1 MAVFHTPIVSIS
13 STALTTLLAPTKP
26 KSSNLASLP
35 ISGCVIPRSLSKI
48 PSLFL
53 LRATPLQKYV
63 YPDPIPEFAVYVL
76 FFNIYLLG
84 TYCKHK
90 HKVIAS
96 SFCARWQETKKFREE
111 LKKKLYKE
119 RDTFGDDL
127 DKVVDTCT
135 EVILN
140 FIHVGG
146 YLRYF
151 SWWSWPHCKSD
162 VEFLMMPTSCSM
174 KCLIKNAPCMP
185 YVSKFLILIGTFHLI
200 VGFLIMKYYKFVIN
214 IT

>member
-63 YPDPIPEFAVYVL
+63 YPDPIPEFAVY
-76 FFNIYLLG
+76 
-84 TYCKHK
+84 
-90 HKVIAS
+90 
-96 SFCARWQETKKFREE
+96 ETKKFREE

-135 EVILN
+135 ELFSEFV
-140 FIHVGG
+140 HKEYGG
-146 YLRYF
+146 PGTLV
-151 SWWSWPHCKSD
+151 
-162 VEFLMMPTSCSM
+162 VEPFTDM
-174 KCLIKNAPCMP
+174 
-185 YVSKFLILIGTFHLI
+185 LIGLKQRKLPGANLAARASLLWAQNYLDHDWEIWNSKLQ
-200 VGFLIMKYYKFVIN
+200 
-214 IT
+214 

>member
-63 YPDPIPEFAVYVL
+63 YPDPIPEFAVY
-76 FFNIYLLG
+76 
-84 TYCKHK
+84 
-90 HKVIAS
+90 
-96 SFCARWQETKKFREE
+96 ETKKFREE

-135 EVILN
+135 EPSQQNLQSM
-140 FIHVGG
+140 
-146 YLRYF
+146 F
-151 SWWSWPHCKSD
+151 SWQL
-162 VEFLMMPTSCSM
+162 V
-174 KCLIKNAPCMP
+174 
-185 YVSKFLILIGTFHLI
+185 
-200 VGFLIMKYYKFVIN
+200 
-214 IT
+214 